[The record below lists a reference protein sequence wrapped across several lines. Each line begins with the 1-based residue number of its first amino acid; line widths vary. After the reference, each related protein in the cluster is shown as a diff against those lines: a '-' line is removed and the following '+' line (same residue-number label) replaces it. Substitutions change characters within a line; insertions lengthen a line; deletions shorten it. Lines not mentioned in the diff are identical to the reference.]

1 VQRLTAHVNP
11 CARAAGNGQLNLS
24 HLNSCL
30 PNFLVPQT
38 KCLVAPEGEM
48 QFPVGSFPGAPRLE
62 TRKALVLIDLQNDF
76 INPTGKLHVKNVADF
91 VPRLPG
97 LISKFRESGEIV
109 WVQTQFIE
117 PRPTISPE
125 LGSYTV
131 VLKDFVPVAEED
143 SFNEETSPADDDA
156 ALDLDPGAED
166 PEAFLAP
173 RNPGNDDIARCCLT
187 GTIGSRLSNFLA
199 SFINHENDV
208 VLVKSHYSAFAN
220 TPILLNLRKKF
231 VSELYL
237 CGSLSNISVYA
248 TALDAVR
255 HGLNVTIIEDCVGY
269 RDETCHQE
277 AMRQMADGM
286 GAEGVELQ
294 ELVDDLNGDLGD
306 VVTDD
311 TFPTRF
317 EVSLSNPNRSS
328 GMPQGKPRLQG
339 WMSKVDCL
347 LSTDDHPVIESI
359 ESHPNQARH
368 ASNPS
373 LESSP
378 TSNNRAITSTRTV
391 DESQFVTEPPVPQTD
406 VLLGSTP
413 SSVSPP
419 RKRSTDLDFEQQE
432 RKAIFASSRYR
443 LSEEPAIPVSKHPKP
458 KTNRIRVR
466 KRKPKGDVVAPR
478 ESETSVSSAPPSGN
492 DGEPTLGVGTACH
505 SMPQLGNIDDAVIKA
520 EASVQSK
527 SASSLSTSDDVG
539 SEKQLNSTDA
549 PATAQPTESSPSA
562 GEAPGYSAPEQQ
574 HAGSITSAITSL
586 GEGDSRI
593 CHNLLASQHATAA
606 FHALR
611 WTVQWQKMYHRS
623 GEVPRLVAVQGDVH
637 ADGSIPIYRHPAD
650 ESPELRPFSST
661 VQRLRECVEKA
672 LKHPVNHVLIQLYRS
687 GEDNISEHSD
697 KTLDIVPGSDI
708 VNVSLG
714 AQRTMVLR
722 AKKSSDPAAAEIGA
736 PRLAQRIPL
745 PHNSMFILG
754 QKTNQQWLHAIRA
767 DKRREAEKS
776 PEELDFGG
784 ERISLTFRYIGTFI
798 NPVEGTIWGQGA
810 TEKEKQAAKKML
822 CGPEAERAG
831 EAMIQAF
838 GLENHLSND
847 FDWGAVYGKGF
858 DVVNF
863 TTKVVV
869 KD

>member
-1 VQRLTAHVNP
+1 M
-11 CARAAGNGQLNLS
+11 
-24 HLNSCL
+24 
-30 PNFLVPQT
+30 
-38 KCLVAPEGEM
+38 APEGEM
-48 QFPVGSFPGAPRLE
+48 QFPVGSFPDALRLE

-76 INPTGKLHVKNVADF
+76 INSTGKLHVKNVADF
-91 VPRLPG
+91 VPKLPG
-97 LISKFRESGEIV
+97 LISRFRESGEIV
-109 WVQTQFIE
+109 WVQTQFVE

-143 SFNEETSPADDDA
+143 SFNEETPPADDDA
-156 ALDLDPGAED
+156 ELDLDPGAGD

-173 RNPGNDDIARCCLT
+173 RNPGNNDIARCCL
-187 GTIGSRLSNFLA
+187 GGSIGSRLPDSLA
-199 SFINHENDV
+199 SFIDHENDV
-208 VLVKSHYSAFAN
+208 VLVKSHYSVFAN
-220 TPILLNLRKKF
+220 TPFLLNLRKKF

-255 HGLNVTIIEDCVGY
+255 HGLSVTIIEDCVGY
-269 RDETCHQE
+269 RNETCHQE

-306 VVTDD
+306 VVTED

-328 GMPQGKPRLQG
+328 EMPQGKPRLQG

-347 LSTDDHPVIESI
+347 LSTDDHTVIESI
-359 ESHPNQARH
+359 ESRPNQARH
-368 ASNPS
+368 AP
-373 LESSP
+373 
-378 TSNNRAITSTRTV
+378 SNNRAITSTGTG
-391 DESQFVTEPPVPQTD
+391 DESRLVTEPPMPKTD
-406 VLLGSTP
+406 VLLGGTP

-432 RKAIFASSRYR
+432 RKAIFASPRYR
-443 LSEEPAIPVSKHPKP
+443 LSEESAMPASKHPKP
-458 KTNRIRVR
+458 KTNRVRVR

-478 ESETSVSSAPPSGN
+478 ESETSVPSAPLSGN
-492 DGEPTLGVGTACH
+492 NGEPTLGVSTACH
-505 SMPQLGNIDDAVIKA
+505 SMPQLANVDDAVVNA
-520 EASVQSK
+520 EASAQSK
-527 SASSLSTSDDVG
+527 LAPNLGTSDDVG
-539 SEKQLNSTDA
+539 PEKQLNSTDA
-549 PATAQPTESSPSA
+549 PATAQLTESAPSA
-562 GEAPGYSAPEQQ
+562 GASTREAPGYFAPEQQ
-574 HAGSITSAITSL
+574 RAGSIPPAITSL

-593 CHNLLASQHATAA
+593 CHNLLASQHATAT

-611 WTVQWQKMYHRS
+611 WTVEWQKMYHRS

-637 ADGSIPIYRHPAD
+637 VDGSIPIYRHPAD

-661 VQRLRECVEKA
+661 VQKLRECVEKA

-722 AKKSSDPAAAEIGA
+722 VKKSSDPASAEIGA
-736 PRLAQRIPL
+736 PRLTQRIPL

-754 QKTNQQWLHAIRA
+754 QKTNQRWLHAIRA

-784 ERISLTFRYIGTFI
+784 ERISLTFRYIRTFV
-798 NPVEGTIWGQGA
+798 NPAEGTIWGQGA
-810 TEKEKQAAKKML
+810 TEKEKQAAKKIL
-822 CGPEAERAG
+822 CGPEAEQAG
-831 EAMIQAF
+831 EAMIKAF
-838 GLENHLSND
+838 GLENHLSDD

-863 TTKVVV
+863 VTKVVV
-869 KD
+869 KG